1 MDLRYSVPFN
11 HKKHKEASAYDV
23 KPLVLPTIN
32 TDECDGDEENSTEFN
47 EENEGAASGPDN
59 VDGVAS
65 KCVCVFRVC
74 VCVRVFRARV
84 CVRAC
89 TSVHLNECV

>member
-32 TDECDGDEENSTEFN
+32 ADESDGDEENSYDEDEGY
-47 EENEGAASGPDN
+47 EETTDEPVNDGIASECL
-59 VDGVAS
+59 S
-65 KCVCVFRVC
+65 VCLFMYVC
-74 VCVRVFRARV
+74 
-84 CVRAC
+84 
-89 TSVHLNECV
+89 